1 MKRTTAIFALILAA
15 VMLLAGCKKEP
26 LPKVY
31 TVYSYGAPYTI
42 DTEGRTISDGTY
54 TYGYEYAASGSSVS
68 FTYPD
73 GNVYSAGIQS
83 ANSSGAG
90 GLSAGTISADYD
102 YSSGY
107 TDPLSLC
114 YALASPRETKRA
126 ASSGSNHPFV
136 ALLLCGVGIFNLAA
150 PKASW
155 YLSYG
160 WRFKDTEPSDA
171 AITLSRIG
179 GGIAVV
185 IGVIMLIA

>member
-15 VMLLAGCKKEP
+15 AMLLAGCKKEP
-26 LPKVY
+26 LPAVY

-42 DTEGRTISDGTY
+42 DTQSRTISDGTY
-54 TYGYEYAASGSSVS
+54 TYGYEYAASGSRVS

-90 GLSAGTISADYD
+90 GVSAGSV
-102 YSSGY
+102 S
-107 TDPLSLC
+107 
-114 YALASPRETKRA
+114 ASPRETERA

-160 WRFKDTEPSDA
+160 WRFKDAEPSDA

-179 GGIAVV
+179 GAIAVV

>member
-1 MKRTTAIFALILAA
+1 MKRTTAIFALIFAA
-15 VMLLAGCKKEP
+15 AMLLAGCKKEP
-26 LPKVY
+26 LPTVY

-42 DTEGRTISDGTY
+42 DTQGRTISDGTY

-90 GLSAGTISADYD
+90 GLSAGSVSADYD

-107 TDPLSLC
+107 TDPLTLC
-114 YALASPRETKRA
+114 YALTSPRETERA
-126 ASSGSNHPFV
+126 SDTNPLV

-160 WRFKDTEPSDA
+160 WRFKDAEPSDA

-179 GGIAVV
+179 GAIAVV

>member
-1 MKRTTAIFALILAA
+1 M
-15 VMLLAGCKKEP
+15 
-26 LPKVY
+26 
-31 TVYSYGAPYTI
+31 
-42 DTEGRTISDGTY
+42 
-54 TYGYEYAASGSSVS
+54 S

-90 GLSAGTISADYD
+90 GLSAGSVSADYD
-102 YSSGY
+102 YNSGY
-107 TDPLSLC
+107 TDLLSLC
-114 YALASPRETKRA
+114 YALASPRETERA

-160 WRFKDTEPSDA
+160 WRFKDAEPSDA

-179 GGIAVV
+179 GAIAVV

>member
-1 MKRTTAIFALILAA
+1 MKRTMAIFALILAA
-15 VMLLAGCKKEP
+15 AMLLAGCKKEP

-54 TYGYEYAASGSSVS
+54 TYGYEYAASGSRVS

-90 GLSAGTISADYD
+90 GVSAGSVSADYD
-102 YSSGY
+102 YNSGY

-114 YALASPRETKRA
+114 YALTSPRETERA
-126 ASSGSNHPFV
+126 SDTNPLV

-160 WRFKDTEPSDA
+160 WRFKDAEPSDA

>member
-1 MKRTTAIFALILAA
+1 MKRTMAIFALILAA
-15 VMLLAGCKKEP
+15 AMLLAGCKKEP
-26 LPKVY
+26 LPAVY

-73 GNVYSAGIQS
+73 GSVYSAGIQS

-90 GLSAGTISADYD
+90 GMSAGAISADYD

-114 YALASPRETKRA
+114 YALTSPRETERA
-126 ASSGSNHPFV
+126 SDTNPLV

-160 WRFKDTEPSDA
+160 WRFKDAEPSDA

-179 GGIAVV
+179 GAIAVV

>member
-15 VMLLAGCKKEP
+15 AMLLAGCKKEP
-26 LPKVY
+26 LPTVY

-42 DTEGRTISDGTY
+42 DTQSRTISDGTY

-90 GLSAGTISADYD
+90 GVSAGSVSADYD
-102 YSSGY
+102 YNSGY

-114 YALASPRETKRA
+114 
-126 ASSGSNHPFV
+126 
-136 ALLLCGVGIFNLAA
+136 
-150 PKASW
+150 
-155 YLSYG
+155 LS
-160 WRFKDTEPSDA
+160 
-171 AITLSRIG
+171 
-179 GGIAVV
+179 
-185 IGVIMLIA
+185 LIHI

>member
-1 MKRTTAIFALILAA
+1 MKRTMAIFALILAA
-15 VMLLAGCKKEP
+15 AMLLAGCKKEP
-26 LPKVY
+26 LPAVY

-90 GLSAGTISADYD
+90 GVSAGSVSADYD

-150 PKASW
+150 PKVSW

-160 WRFKDTEPSDA
+160 WRFKDAEPSDA

>member
-1 MKRTTAIFALILAA
+1 MKRTMAIFALILAA
-15 VMLLAGCKKEP
+15 AMLLAGCKKEP
-26 LPKVY
+26 LPAVY

-90 GLSAGTISADYD
+90 GLSAGSVSADYD

-114 YALASPRETKRA
+114 YALTSPRETERA

-160 WRFKDTEPSDA
+160 WRFKDAEPSDA
-171 AITLSRIG
+171 YMALARIG

>member
-1 MKRTTAIFALILAA
+1 MKRTISVFALLLAA

-90 GLSAGTISADYD
+90 GLSAGSVSADYD
-102 YSSGY
+102 YNSGY

-114 YALASPRETKRA
+114 YALASPRETERA

-160 WRFKDTEPSDA
+160 WRFKDAEPSDA
-171 AITLSRIG
+171 YMAIARIG
-179 GGIAVV
+179 GAIALV
-185 IGVIMLIA
+185 IGIIMLIV

>member
-1 MKRTTAIFALILAA
+1 MKRTISVFALILAA
-15 VMLLAGCKKEP
+15 AMLLAGCKKEP
-26 LPKVY
+26 LPTVY

-90 GLSAGTISADYD
+90 GVSAGTISADYD

-114 YALASPRETKRA
+114 SPPRVRRKERLPPAAIIRLWRCCFAALAYSTLPRPRRA
-126 ASSGSNHPFV
+126 
-136 ALLLCGVGIFNLAA
+136 GI
-150 PKASW
+150 
-155 YLSYG
+155 
-160 WRFKDTEPSDA
+160 
-171 AITLSRIG
+171 
-179 GGIAVV
+179 
-185 IGVIMLIA
+185 

>member
-1 MKRTTAIFALILAA
+1 MKRTTAILALMLAA
-15 VMLLAGCKKEP
+15 AMLLAGCKKEP
-26 LPKVY
+26 LPTVY

-73 GNVYSAGIQS
+73 GDVYSAGIQS

-90 GLSAGTISADYD
+90 GVSAGSISADYD

-114 YALASPRETKRA
+114 YALASPRETEKA
-126 ASSGSNHPFV
+126 ASSGANPLL
-136 ALLLCGVGIFNLAA
+136 ALLLCAVGIFNLAA

-155 YLSYG
+155 FLCYG
-160 WRFKDTEPSDA
+160 WRFKDAEPSDA
-171 AITLSRIG
+171 YMALARIG
-179 GGIAVV
+179 GAIALV
-185 IGVIMLIA
+185 IGIIMLIV

>member
-1 MKRTTAIFALILAA
+1 MKRTIAMLALVFAA
-15 VMLLAGCKKEP
+15 MLLFAGCKKEP
-26 LPKVY
+26 LPTVY

-42 DTEGRTISDGTY
+42 DTQSRTISDGTY

-90 GLSAGTISADYD
+90 GVSAGSVSADYD

-114 YALASPRETKRA
+114 YALTSPRETKRA

-160 WRFKDTEPSDA
+160 WRFKDAEPSDA

>member
-1 MKRTTAIFALILAA
+1 MKRTIAMLALVFAA
-15 VMLLAGCKKEP
+15 MLLFAGCKKEP
-26 LPKVY
+26 LPTVY

-42 DTEGRTISDGTY
+42 DTQGRTISDGTY
-54 TYGYEYAASGSSVS
+54 TYGYEYAASGRSVS

-73 GNVYSAGIQS
+73 GNVYSAGIS
-83 ANSSGAG
+83 TANSSGAG
-90 GLSAGTISADYD
+90 GMSAGAISADYD

-114 YALASPRETKRA
+114 YALTSPRETERA
-126 ASSGSNHPFV
+126 SNTNPLV

-160 WRFKDTEPSDA
+160 WRFKDAEPSDA

>member
-15 VMLLAGCKKEP
+15 AMLLAGCKKEP

-54 TYGYEYAASGSSVS
+54 TYGYEYAASGSRVS

-90 GLSAGTISADYD
+90 GVSAGSVSADYD
-102 YSSGY
+102 YNSGY
-107 TDPLSLC
+107 TDPLSLLC
-114 YALASPRETKRA
+114 AHLPARDEKSSFLRQQSSVCGAAALRRWHIQPCRA
-126 ASSGSNHPFV
+126 QGKLVS
-136 ALLLCGVGIFNLAA
+136 
-150 PKASW
+150 
-155 YLSYG
+155 
-160 WRFKDTEPSDA
+160 
-171 AITLSRIG
+171 
-179 GGIAVV
+179 
-185 IGVIMLIA
+185 

>member
-1 MKRTTAIFALILAA
+1 MKRTTAIFALIFAA
-15 VMLLAGCKKEP
+15 AMLLAGCKKEP
-26 LPKVY
+26 AP
-31 TVYSYGAPYTI
+31 TVYAIDVYGATYI
-42 DTEGRTISDGTY
+42 VDTENCTISDGTY

-73 GNVYSAGIQS
+73 GNVYSAGIS
-83 ANSSGAG
+83 TANSSGAG
-90 GLSAGTISADYD
+90 GVSAGAISADYD

-107 TDPLSLC
+107 TDPLTL
-114 YALASPRETKRA
+114 YRALTSPREKGKVSDT
-126 ASSGSNHPFV
+126 NPLV

-160 WRFKDTEPSDA
+160 WRFKDAEPSDA

-179 GGIAVV
+179 GGIAIV

>member
-1 MKRTTAIFALILAA
+1 MKRTIAIFALILAA

-26 LPKVY
+26 LPAVY

-90 GLSAGTISADYD
+90 GLSAGSVSADYD

-126 ASSGSNHPFV
+126 ASSGSDHPFV

-160 WRFKDTEPSDA
+160 WRFKDAEPSDA

-179 GGIAVV
+179 GAIAVV